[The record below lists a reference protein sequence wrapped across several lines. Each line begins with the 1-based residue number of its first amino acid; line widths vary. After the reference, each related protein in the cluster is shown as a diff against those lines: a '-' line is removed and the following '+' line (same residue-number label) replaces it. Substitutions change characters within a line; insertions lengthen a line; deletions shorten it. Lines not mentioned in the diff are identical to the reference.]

1 MMDNRKYFK
10 DKLIAYKN
18 KHNSI
23 LLSISFFKWVFIGA
37 LVGVLTG
44 SASVL
49 FLYCLESATNLRVE
63 NTWLLFLLPFGGAL
77 VSFLY
82 SKYGKNS
89 SKGNNLIIEKINDS
103 SADLPLVMAPLVFFG
118 TIITHL
124 FGGSAGRE
132 GTGVQ
137 IGASIAEGIGKVFKL
152 DKIDNRIILMVGIS
166 SGFASVFGTPLAG
179 TVFGLEIAT
188 LGLMS
193 YEALLPC
200 FTASIVGNIVTTAWG
215 IQHTHY
221 KILDVPELNY
231 ITVIKVIFAAIIF
244 GLTSKIFSQLTHKLK
259 EFFTNKFKNT
269 SIKSFVGGF
278 LIIAL
283 VYIFDTRE
291 FLGLSIPLISDS
303 FSGNIHPLTFLE
315 KILFT
320 SVTLGTGFQGGEVTP
335 LFAIGATLGNALSS
349 LLNMP
354 PSFLAALGL
363 IGLFVG
369 ATNSPISSFILGIE
383 MFGSEAIVFIF
394 MTCVISYLFSGHTG
408 IYPSQKIGRSKSK
421 LIKVPVNATLSHV
434 RKNSK

>member
-18 KHNSI
+18 NSI

-44 SASVL
+44 SASAL

-124 FGGSAGRE
+124 LGGSAGRE

-221 KILDVPELNY
+221 KVLDVPELNY

-259 EFFTNKFKNT
+259 EFFTSKFKNT
-269 SIKSFVGGF
+269 AIKSFVGGF

-283 VYIFDTRE
+283 AYIFNTRE
-291 FLGLSIPLISDS
+291 FLGLSIPLLSDS
-303 FSGNIHPLTFLE
+303 FSGNVHPLTFLG

-335 LFAIGATLGNALSS
+335 LFVIGATLGNALSS

-408 IYPSQKIGRSKSK
+408 IYPSQKIGRSKSR
-421 LIKVPVNATLSHV
+421 LIKVPVNSTLSYL
-434 RKNSK
+434 RKR

>member
-1 MMDNRKYFK
+1 MMYIKN
-10 DKLIAYKN
+10 KLITFKN
-18 KHNSI
+18 SHTSV
-23 LLSISFFKWVFIGA
+23 LLSLSFLKWVFLGGF
-37 LVGVLTG
+37 VGVLVG
-44 SASVL
+44 SACAF
-49 FLYCLESATNLRVE
+49 FLYSLELATNLRIY

-89 SKGNNLIIEKINDS
+89 DKGNNLIIEKINDS
-103 SADLPLVMAPLVFFG
+103 SAELPLVMAPLVFFG

-179 TVFGLEIAT
+179 TIFGLEIAT
-188 LGLMS
+188 LGVMS

-200 FTASIVGNIVTTAWG
+200 FASSIVGSLVTTAWG
-215 IQHTHY
+215 IEHAHY
-221 KILDVPELNY
+221 AVLNVPELNY

-244 GLTSKIFSQLTHKLK
+244 GLTSKIFSELTHTLK
-259 EFFTNKFKNT
+259 AFFTNKFKN
-269 SIKSFVGGF
+269 SALKSFIGGL
-278 LIIAL
+278 LIITL
-283 VYIFDTRE
+283 VYIFNTRD
-291 FLGLSIPLISDS
+291 FLGLSLPLISDS
-303 FSGNIHPLTFLE
+303 FNGEVHPLTFLG
-315 KILFT
+315 KMLFT
-320 SVTLGTGFQGGEVTP
+320 SLTLGTGFQGGEVTP
-335 LFAIGATLGNALSS
+335 LFVIGSTLGNALSS
-349 LLNMP
+349 LLNMS

-383 MFGSEAIVFIF
+383 LFGSEAIVFIF

-408 IYPSQKIGRSKSK
+408 IYPSQKIGKSKSK
-421 LIKVPVNATLSHV
+421 LIKVPINATLSHV
-434 RKNSK
+434 RKK

>member
-335 LFAIGATLGNALSS
+335 LFVIGATLGNALSS